1 MLIVYFYKKKCLYL
15 KREVMDNINKF
26 YLIRFLKVL
35 KYIVTFLLGM
45 LTNSA
50 C

>member
-1 MLIVYFYKKKCLYL
+1 MLIVCLYKKKYLFL
-15 KREVMDNINKF
+15 KREIMDNINKF

-45 LTNSA
+45 LTNSSF
-50 C
+50 